1 VFDRR
6 RPGAPCYHCLFPEG
20 QDLEETRCAVMG
32 VFAPITGII
41 GTIQAAEALKL
52 LADVGE
58 SLNGRLL
65 LLDGLSMEWRQVR
78 LPRDAACA
86 VCGNNT

>member
-1 VFDRR
+1 
-6 RPGAPCYHCLFPEG
+6 
-20 QDLEETRCAVMG
+20 MG

-41 GTIQAAEALKL
+41 GTVQAAEALKV

-58 SLNGRLL
+58 TLNGRLL

-78 LPRDAACA
+78 LKKDSTCA
-86 VCGNNT
+86 VCA